1 MRLISKKAAL
11 RQRRSIVRTGCAMA
25 SDAAL
30 AGHAQPV
37 DVPPPGQQQQ
47 RRLPPLVLYGQ
58 VKTRGRDEGMDG
70 MYLHYWYTAPPP
82 WLAVRSCPPPSHS
95 PSLPTFLPSPSIPS
109 SLSPSLPPPLPAFIM
124 QVMHSFPHPP
134 PSFPPPP
141 SLIPSPPPCRSIMQ
155 VMSASVG
162 FVRVELYEPGSVS
175 LVEGRLQQRSQ
186 PPPRTGSDV
195 GAATDSGGEAGAPA
209 ATQLPRRDLL
219 CNLRSI
225 LRKLGKRVLVGD
237 QVREGG
243 AS

>member
-1 MRLISKKAAL
+1 MQRIAGSRFISREVLRLGPFPSSWSLLRPAGWEGHHGGDGCSTSYCTPQQQCLQISMRLISKKAAL

-109 SLSPSLPPPLPAFIM
+109 SLSPSLPPSLP
-124 QVMHSFPHPP
+124 S
-134 PSFPPPP
+134 S
-141 SLIPSPPPCRSIMQ
+141 CRS
-155 VMSASVG
+155 
-162 FVRVELYEPGSVS
+162 
-175 LVEGRLQQRSQ
+175 
-186 PPPRTGSDV
+186 
-195 GAATDSGGEAGAPA
+195 
-209 ATQLPRRDLL
+209 
-219 CNLRSI
+219 
-225 LRKLGKRVLVGD
+225 
-237 QVREGG
+237 
-243 AS
+243 